1 MSKLNMVHGLFVL
14 IGTILAGYSL
24 YLLALNKIH
33 LGILLPLLIG
43 VGFVAYGLYHD
54 SLAHLPPVWQR
65 AWQGFAFLFW
75 AWVVSVFAF
84 FALLIWHNNKATDIT
99 GEPVAIIVLGSK
111 ATAGV
116 PSPALASRLDAA
128 STFAN
133 EYPNAYLVTT
143 GGIGFGESVSE
154 GVSASNYLQS
164 QHHIPAQRI
173 LIEDT
178 STSTEL
184 NLANAK
190 PILQA
195 HGIAPNAPMLIV
207 TSDFHTLRTQK
218 IAQKQGLINTTVVP
232 APTPL
237 LTRYH
242 SWLREYFAFISG
254 YVLREF

>member
-1 MSKLNMVHGLFVL
+1 MIYKLFTL
-14 IGTILAGYSL
+14 IGTILASYSL
-24 YLLALNKIH
+24 YLLAQNKIH
-33 LGILLPLLIG
+33 LGILLPLFIG
-43 VGFVAYGLYHD
+43 VGFVVYGLYHD

-65 AWQGFAFLFW
+65 VWQGFVWLFW
-75 AWVVSVFAF
+75 VWVVSVFAF
-84 FALLIWHNNKATDIT
+84 FTLLIWHNSKATDIT
-99 GEPVAIIVLGSK
+99 GEPVAIIILGSK

-116 PSPALASRLDAA
+116 PSPALASRLDTA
-128 STFAN
+128 STFAH

-164 QHHIPAQRI
+164 QHHIPVERI

-190 PILQA
+190 PILQT

-207 TSDFHTLRTQK
+207 TSDFHILRTQK

-242 SWLREYFAFISG
+242 AWLREYFAFISG
-254 YVLREF
+254 YVLKEF

>member
-1 MSKLNMVHGLFVL
+1 MVYKLFIL
-14 IGTILAGYSL
+14 IGAFLAGYSL

-33 LGILLPLLIG
+33 LGVLLPLFIG
-43 VGFVAYGLYHD
+43 VGFVAYGFCHD

-75 AWVVSVFAF
+75 VWVVSVFAF
-84 FALLIWHNNKATDIT
+84 FALLIWHNSKATDIT

-111 ATAGV
+111 ATSGV
-116 PSPALASRLDAA
+116 PSPALASRLDTA
-128 STFAN
+128 STFADK
-133 EYPNAYLVTT
+133 YPNAYLITT

-164 QHHIPAQRI
+164 QHHIPTERI

-190 PILQA
+190 PVLHA
-195 HGIAPNAPMLIV
+195 HGITPNAPMLIV

-218 IAQKQGLINTTVVP
+218 IAQKQGLINATVVP

-242 SWLREYFAFISG
+242 AWLREYFAFVSG

>member
-1 MSKLNMVHGLFVL
+1 MAYKLFIL
-14 IGTILAGYSL
+14 IGAFLASYSL
-24 YLLALNKIH
+24 YLLAQNKIH
-33 LGILLPLLIG
+33 LGVLLPLFIG
-43 VGFVAYGLYHD
+43 VGFVVYGLYHD
-54 SLAHLPPVWQR
+54 SLTHLSPVWQR
-65 AWQGFAFLFW
+65 AWQGFVFLFW

-84 FALLIWHNNKATDIT
+84 FALLVWHNNKATDIA
-99 GEPVAIIVLGSK
+99 GEQPVAIIVLGSK

-116 PSPALASRLDAA
+116 PSPALASRLDTA
-128 STFAN
+128 STFAD
-133 EYPNAYLVTT
+133 EYPNTYLVTT

-164 QHHIPAQRI
+164 QHHIPTERI

-184 NLANAK
+184 NLVNAK

-195 HGIAPNAPMLIV
+195 HGIESNAPMLIV

-242 SWLREYFAFISG
+242 AWLREYFAFISG
-254 YVLREF
+254 YVLKEF

>member
-1 MSKLNMVHGLFVL
+1 MVYKLFIL
-14 IGTILAGYSL
+14 IGVLLASYSL

-33 LGILLPLLIG
+33 LGILLPLFIG

-84 FALLIWHNNKATDIT
+84 FALLIWHNSKATDIT
-99 GEPVAIIVLGSK
+99 DEPAAIIILGSK
-111 ATAGV
+111 ATSGV
-116 PSPALASRLDAA
+116 PSPALASRLDTA
-128 STFAN
+128 STFAH

-164 QHHIPAQRI
+164 QHHIPTERI

-207 TSDFHTLRTQK
+207 TSDFHTLRTHK
-218 IAQKQGLINTTVVP
+218 IAQKQGLINTTVIP

-242 SWLREYFAFISG
+242 AWLREYFAFVSG